1 MAGGSEERFAHAMQF
16 FLLFEGGVTAKT
28 TVTAR
33 GTIEHPLCVSGVTD
47 AVVATIHPIA
57 RTTEHMCV
65 ESELEC
71 ISHLGGE
78 ILAGERIRFGRPDTH
93 RARLSPAVRSAADAI
108 TPNRDDAQYREVVE
122 TSSGQY

>member
-1 MAGGSEERFAHAMQF
+1 MPSIHF

-33 GTIEHPLCVSGVTD
+33 GTIEDPLCVSGVTD

-65 ESELEC
+65 ESELKVHTALGLRG
-71 ISHLGGE
+71 ISW
-78 ILAGERIRFGRPDTH
+78 
-93 RARLSPAVRSAADAI
+93 SANKVWKTGHAPS
-108 TPNRDDAQYREVVE
+108 TTVSRGTVG
-122 TSSGQY
+122 S